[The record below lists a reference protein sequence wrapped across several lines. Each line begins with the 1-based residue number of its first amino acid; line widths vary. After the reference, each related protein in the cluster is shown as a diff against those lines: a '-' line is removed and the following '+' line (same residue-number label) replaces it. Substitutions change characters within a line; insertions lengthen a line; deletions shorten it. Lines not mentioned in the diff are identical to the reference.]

1 MDLLVLGCMDQTK
14 SWNETVV
21 FVLFLFLN
29 ILEIVKLRRSPYPH
43 HNFMNLGI
51 NTEVFSPMYM
61 LASSDAHHTTSGLCI
76 HLTRSHY
83 IYKTSDST
91 HTRLTSDTHLTL
103 CTQDLHLTHIW
114 LYAHQTYIWLYA
126 HKTYIWHTFDSM
138 HTRFTFDSTHTRL
151 TFDTHLTLCT
161 QDLHL
166 IHIWLYTHKTYIW
179 YTSDFTH
186 TRLTF
191 DTHLTVLTQDL
202 HLTHVWLYVHK
213 TYRINDEEV
222 LVQRLLARLD
232 LVWAYILA
240 PHAECLPFS
249 EQGKGGN
256 LEQKKK
262 NHWCLLYAKFTIM

>member
-1 MDLLVLGCMDQTK
+1 MLTTQQAACVYISRDHTIFTK
-14 SWNETVV
+14 
-21 FVLFLFLN
+21 
-29 ILEIVKLRRSPYPH
+29 
-43 HNFMNLGI
+43 
-51 NTEVFSPMYM
+51 
-61 LASSDAHHTTSGLCI
+61 
-76 HLTRSHY
+76 
-83 IYKTSDST
+83 
-91 HTRLTSDTHLTL
+91 HLTL
-103 CTQDLHLTHIW
+103 RTQDLHLTR
-114 LYAHQTYIWLYA
+114 IWLYA

-138 HTRFTFDSTHTRL
+138 HTRLTFDSMHTRL

-166 IHIWLYTHKTYIW
+166 TL
-179 YTSDFTH
+179 
-186 TRLTF
+186 R
-191 DTHLTVLTQDL
+191 TQDL
-202 HLTHVWLYVHK
+202 HLTHIWLYSHKTYIWHMSDYVHK